1 MKSDERVLLL
11 LLVLGGVAMISR
23 KSVGEKV
30 TQTVNTVKNAANT
43 AVAVTFQNASENEK
57 RFAPFIAAAE
67 KKYGIPTGL
76 LHRLIKA
83 ESSFRSDVINGT
95 TISTAGAIGIAQI
108 VPRWHPD
115 VNPRDPLASIDYA
128 GKYLD
133 QIRRILASKGIVNDW
148 KAIVAGYNAGQGS
161 VINAFATMK
170 QKGGTNFMT
179 YLPRPEETVPYVNK
193 IVV

>member
-57 RFAPFIAAAE
+57 KYAPIIAAAE
-67 KKYGIPTGL
+67 KMHGIPAGI

-83 ESSFRSDVINGT
+83 ESAFRSDVINGT
-95 TISTAGAIGIAQI
+95 TTSSVGALGIAQFMPSTAKDEGI
-108 VPRWHPD
+108 
-115 VNPRDPLASIDYA
+115 NPLDPIASIYGA
-128 GKYLD
+128 ARYL
-133 QIRRILASKGIVNDW
+133 KKVYGWVGNDW
-148 KAIVAGYNAGQGS
+148 TRAVAGYNWGAGNVNKAKTKYGANWLA
-161 VINAFATMK
+161 NA
-170 QKGGTNFMT
+170 
-179 YLPRPEETVPYVNK
+179 PVETKNYVGK